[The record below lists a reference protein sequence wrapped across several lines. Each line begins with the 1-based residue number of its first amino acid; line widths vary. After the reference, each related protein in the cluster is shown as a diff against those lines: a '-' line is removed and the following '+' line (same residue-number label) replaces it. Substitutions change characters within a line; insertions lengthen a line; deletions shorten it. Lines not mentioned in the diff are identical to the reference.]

1 MRRTTKRK
9 ISPAAFERTRRRLL
23 SLAIMTGALACVS
36 RTAWAQTMDSSK
48 LELTLRSAR
57 IWWDR
62 MTSEPDPGEKG
73 MRVIL
78 LGAPGSGKGSVGDLV
93 RSAYGF
99 PKISTGDLLRDAVQ
113 KKTPLGLQA
122 ASQMGKGGL
131 VDDALVLAL
140 LRERLAGLDCR
151 IGYILDGYPR
161 NLSQAKDLE
170 SLDGGRREIV
180 FLIDVREDVVARR
193 IGSRRLCPG
202 CEAIYN
208 VITKKPAREGVC
220 DGCGTSLVQR
230 QDDRPEL
237 VPERLKTYHA
247 KTEPLIAYYEAK
259 GVLHR
264 IDGNGTIEE
273 TFRPIRLVLDG
284 VLRGTEDTQ
293 VRP

>member
-1 MRRTTKRK
+1 MR
-9 ISPAAFERTRRRLL
+9 I
-23 SLAIMTGALACVS
+23 
-36 RTAWAQTMDSSK
+36 
-48 LELTLRSAR
+48 
-57 IWWDR
+57 
-62 MTSEPDPGEKG
+62 
-73 MRVIL
+73 IL

-113 KKTPLGLQA
+113 KKTPLGIEA

-131 VDDALVLAL
+131 VDDAIVLAL
-140 LRERLAGLDCR
+140 LRERVAVPDCR

-170 SLDGGRREIV
+170 ALDGGRREIV

-220 DGCGTSLVQR
+220 DACGTTLVQR

-237 VPERLKTYHA
+237 VPERLKTYHT

-259 GVLHR
+259 GVLYR

-284 VLRGTEDTQ
+284 VLRGIEDSQ